1 MQDATNLSNNLQD
14 KAELLVF
21 LGRLGE
27 AQRAAAEAL
36 RLATEKGDEH
46 GIRYSHG
53 YRGWAASLSGQLRP
67 AALDFALANALEKKM
82 FGNEL
87 CSLRGVQWAELLVG
101 AGHPPHGSQSPYLR
115 S

>member
-1 MQDATNLSNNLQD
+1 MTADGPTEAFFASYTGHHELALRYYGHRNDLAREMQDATNLSNNLQD

-46 GIRYSHG
+46 GIR
-53 YRGWAASLSGQLRP
+53 
-67 AALDFALANALEKKM
+67 
-82 FGNEL
+82 
-87 CSLRGVQWAELLVG
+87 
-101 AGHPPHGSQSPYLR
+101 
-115 S
+115 